1 MAFSAE
7 QFIGPLPHP
16 DLLKKYQDIDPNLL
30 DRVLTMAEEEG
41 RARREGERLIVEAEV
56 YSIEC
61 YPAEIALAYV
71 PLRRWLPHLDDI
83 AGATVATGGLGSVIT
98 VFIYGRSRKSQVDE
112 IAFGKDDV
120 K

>member
-61 YPAEIALAYV
+61 YPAEILRGQILVLCSRLCSSSSVASSFGRATILLA
-71 PLRRWLPHLDDI
+71 RRLPPADS
-83 AGATVATGGLGSVIT
+83 GV
-98 VFIYGRSRKSQVDE
+98 
-112 IAFGKDDV
+112 
-120 K
+120 